1 MAGFFYLW
9 VFREITIM
17 NSFSVTILGSSSALP
32 TSHRFPTSQVVRLN
46 EQLFLVD
53 CGEGTQIQLRKCGFK
68 MGRINHI
75 FISHLHGDHIYG
87 LPGLI
92 SSLALYGKKGE
103 LHIYAHS
110 ELQQMMEGMMKFMN
124 EITDLTVKYHP
135 LNFKRNAVVFEDKRI
150 RISSFP
156 LKHRI
161 SCCGFLF
168 QELST
173 ELHLD
178 KSALEKYDVPISQRS
193 NIKHGADLVLSD
205 GTVIPNK
212 QLTHPASPS
221 RSYAFCTDTLYLPR
235 IMPTI
240 QGVDLLYH
248 EATFG
253 GDLSDLAKKTFHSTS
268 VQAAEIAR
276 SAGAKKLVI
285 GHFSSRYRTVDHL
298 VEEARLIFPE
308 TYAANDGDVYEI

>member
-1 MAGFFYLW
+1 
-9 VFREITIM
+9 M

-53 CGEGTQIQLRKCGFK
+53 CGEGTQIQLRKFGFK

-92 SSLALYGKKGE
+92 SSLALFGKKGE

-135 LNFKRNAVVFEDKRI
+135 LNFKRNSIVFEDKRI
-150 RISSFP
+150 RITSFP

-168 QELST
+168 QELSK

-178 KSALEKYDVPISQRS
+178 KYALEKYEVPISQRS
-193 NIKHGADLVLSD
+193 NIKNGADLVLAD
-205 GTVIPNK
+205 GTIIPNE
-212 QLTHPASPS
+212 QLTHPASPA
-221 RSYAFCTDTLYLPR
+221 RSYAFCTDTLYLPK
-235 IMPTI
+235 ILPTI
-240 QGVDLLYH
+240 MGVDLLYH
-248 EATFG
+248 EATFS

-276 SAGAKKLVI
+276 SAEAKKLII
-285 GHFSSRYRTVDHL
+285 GHFSSRYKSVESL
-298 VEEARLIFPE
+298 VEEARAIFPE
-308 TYAANDGDVYEI
+308 TYAANDGDVFEI

>member
-1 MAGFFYLW
+1 
-9 VFREITIM
+9 M

-32 TSHRFPTSQVVRLN
+32 TSYRYPTSQVVRLN

-53 CGEGTQIQLRKCGFK
+53 CGEGTQIQLRKYGFK

-92 SSLALYGKKGE
+92 SSLVLYGKKGE
-103 LHIYAHS
+103 LHIHAHS

-135 LNFKRNAVVFEDKRI
+135 LNFKRSSVVFEDKRI
-150 RISSFP
+150 RVSSFP

-168 QELST
+168 QELPS

-178 KSALEKYDVPISQRS
+178 KFALEKYEVPISQRS
-193 NIKHGADLVLSD
+193 NIKNGADLILLD
-205 GTVIPNK
+205 GTVILNE
-212 QLTHPASPS
+212 QLTIPANPP
-221 RSYAFCTDTLYLPR
+221 RSYAFCTDTVFLPK
-235 IMPTI
+235 IIPSI

-253 GDLSDLAKKTFHSTS
+253 GDQMELAKKTFHSTS
-268 VQAAEIAR
+268 EQAAEMAR

-285 GHFSSRYRTVDHL
+285 GHFSSRYKSVEGL
-298 VEEARLIFPE
+298 VVEARTIFPE
-308 TYAANDGDVYEI
+308 TYAANDGDVYEV

>member
-1 MAGFFYLW
+1 
-9 VFREITIM
+9 M

-32 TSHRFPTSQVVRLN
+32 TSHRYPTSQVVRLN

-53 CGEGTQIQLRKCGFK
+53 CGEGTQIQLRKYGFK

-92 SSLALYGKKGE
+92 SSLVLYGKKGE

-110 ELQQMMEGMMKFMN
+110 ELQNMMEGMMKFMN

-135 LNFKRNAVVFEDKRI
+135 LNFKRSAVVFEDKRI
-150 RISSFP
+150 RVSSFP

-168 QELST
+168 QELPS

-178 KSALEKYDVPISQRS
+178 KFALEKYEVPISQRS
-193 NIKHGADLVLSD
+193 NIKNGADLILPD
-205 GTVIPNK
+205 GTVIQNE
-212 QLTHPASPS
+212 QLTLPANPS
-221 RSYAFCTDTLYLPR
+221 RSYAFCTDTMFLPK
-235 IMPTI
+235 ILPSI

-253 GDLSDLAKKTFHSTS
+253 GDQMELAKKTFHSTS
-268 VQAAEIAR
+268 LQAAEMAR
-276 SAGAKKLVI
+276 SARAKRLII
-285 GHFSSRYRTVDHL
+285 GHFSSRYKSVEGL
-298 VEEARLIFPE
+298 VVEARTIFPE
-308 TYAANDGDVYEI
+308 TYAANDGDIYEV

>member
-1 MAGFFYLW
+1 
-9 VFREITIM
+9 M

-32 TSHRFPTSQVVRLN
+32 TSHRYPTSQVVRLN

-53 CGEGTQIQLRKCGFK
+53 CGEGTQIQLRKYGFK

-92 SSLALYGKKGE
+92 SSLVLYGKKGE

-110 ELQQMMEGMMKFMN
+110 ELQNMMEGMMKFMN
-124 EITDLTVKYHP
+124 NITDLTVKYHP
-135 LNFKRNAVVFEDKRI
+135 LNFKRSAVVFEDKRI
-150 RISSFP
+150 RVSSFP

-168 QELST
+168 QELPS

-178 KSALEKYDVPISQRS
+178 KFALEKYEVPISQRS
-193 NIKHGADLVLSD
+193 NIKNGADLILSD
-205 GTVIPNK
+205 GTIIPNE
-212 QLTHPASPS
+212 QLTLPANPS
-221 RSYAFCTDTLYLPR
+221 RSYAFCTDTVFLPK
-235 IMPTI
+235 ILPTI

-253 GDLSDLAKKTFHSTS
+253 GDQMELAKKTFHSTS
-268 VQAAEIAR
+268 LQAAEMAR
-276 SAGAKKLVI
+276 LARAKRLII
-285 GHFSSRYRTVDHL
+285 GHFSSRYKSVEGL
-298 VEEARLIFPE
+298 VVEARAIFPE
-308 TYAANDGDVYEI
+308 TYAANDGDVFEV